1 MKQKL
6 HLWKIAGIFNLL
18 IFLSLQTYAQ
28 TAIPPSG
35 GDGSEQNPYEISN
48 LENLYWLTQSSD
60 AWDKHFIQTVDI
72 DASETQTWD
81 NSNGLSPIGNGNI
94 KFTGTYNGQ
103 HYKINNLYINRSNN
117 KNIGLFGVT
126 KNSNIEK
133 LVLTNV
139 DITGKKC
146 VGSIAGK
153 NLGTIN
159 KCYAEG
165 KLKTKV
171 SYIQARAGG
180 LTGYNN
186 DTIKSSIN
194 RVNVSSESHLIGGIS
209 GTITGSGLI
218 INCYNQ
224 GSISGEDHIGGI
236 VGQLYDGKIKN
247 SYSTAKIK
255 GDERVGGV
263 VGKKYSGTIKVSF
276 WNTQTTGTNSSY
288 GTGKTTAE
296 MKNPYSFIKAG
307 WDFMNESNNGEEN
320 IWGINPNENGGY
332 PFLKWQG
339 FSYQNPV
346 LINTEEVTNIDT
358 NSVSGKIEV
367 ICIDTSTVTAHGLC
381 WDTLTNPTIQDAY
394 SNEGSISDTGTYIS
408 NISGLEPGTKYY
420 LRSYLT
426 NSDTT
431 IYGNEIIF
439 TTIPAFS
446 KPAGE
451 GSETSPYQIANLENL
466 AWLMLADTAWN
477 RHYIQTADID
487 ASETS
492 VWMNNKGF
500 TPIGNKT
507 TKFTGN
513 YNGDEYK
520 INNLFIDRPNQK
532 FIGLFGRVIN
542 GAKISNLGITNA
554 DLSGK
559 GYVGGLTGLLG
570 TATVNNCYSSGNIE
584 ATGYDWMAYAGG
596 LIGKNSG
603 TVKRCHSTMNI
614 TSSHSFLGGLIGAN
628 RGTVENCYSAGKI
641 KGTNYGRVGGFVGD
655 NENGSIT
662 NSYSS
667 GKVECNDNNYGGFNG
682 YQKGTMKH
690 CIWDTEA
697 SGVSKSVGG
706 TGKTT
711 LEMKNPTTF
720 IDAGWDFMEDTS
732 NGEENIWGINQNEN
746 EGYPFLKWQGYA
758 YLNPLLINTGEVTNI
773 STTTASGKIKI
784 ISLDTSSI
792 TAHGLCWDTLT
803 SPTVQDNYSNEGEVS
818 TTGTYTSDIS
828 GLQENTQYYLRAYV
842 TNSDTTMYGSE
853 INFATLPSFSKPS
866 GKGTESN
873 PYQIANLENLAWLM
887 LSDTAWNRHYIQ
899 TANIDA
905 SETDEWLKNKG
916 FSPLG
921 NKKTKFTGNYNG
933 DGYKISNLF
942 INRPN
947 QKYIGLFGQVNNG
960 AEINN
965 LGAINA
971 DISGKVYV
979 GALVGFLD
987 DATVNN
993 CHSSG
998 KVVASEDSEHRA
1010 VSGGLIGFNRGNANT
1025 SHTSVDV
1032 SSSGYFLG
1040 GFTGANR
1047 GTIKNCYSTG
1057 KVTGTNHG
1065 RVGGFV
1071 GDNENSTIKYS
1082 YSTGIVNSNDND
1094 YGGFN
1099 GYDKGTIEHCYWDK
1113 EASGVNN
1120 SVGGT
1125 GKTSKEMRNHL
1136 TFIDNGW
1143 DFMNETDNGTENI
1156 WGINP
1161 NENGGYPFLKWQG
1174 FNYLNPIIIKTGKI
1188 TNIDTTKATARV
1200 YIRAIDTSS
1209 ITAHGVCWDT
1219 EPNPTLQNNYTNEG
1233 NVADTGIYS
1242 SNISG
1247 LQPTTLYYVR
1257 AYVSNSDTTMYG
1269 KQATLITT
1277 PPFALPAGDGSEANP
1292 YQIASLDNLTW
1303 LMISDTAW
1311 DRHYIQTAEI
1321 DASATS
1327 GWFNNKG
1334 FRPIGNQT
1342 TKFTGFY
1349 NGDGYEIKNLT
1360 INRPNKRF
1368 IGLFGNAN
1376 NGAEIKK
1383 LGLANIDLKGE
1394 AYIGG
1399 ITGALGSG
1407 TITNCYSS
1415 GKIYAK
1421 GFSWKA
1427 YAGGLIGKND
1437 GVVNKCYSNTNISS
1451 PDGILGG
1458 FVGANKGTITNS
1470 YAKGS
1475 VTGENDGRAGGF
1487 VGDNYDGTIENS
1499 FSLGHVECDDSDIGG
1514 FNGYNQ
1520 GTINHCFWDKETS
1533 GLNQSEGGTG
1543 KTTRE
1548 MRNHY
1553 MFIEHGWDFM
1563 NEIENGEKDIWG
1575 INPDKNDG
1583 YPFLKWQGF
1592 NYQVP
1597 LLINTAEIANIGNTS
1612 ATGHGD
1618 IISIDESTI
1627 TAHGLCWDTLPEP
1640 TIQDSY
1646 SDEGSVSDTG
1656 AFQSNITGM
1665 VANRDYYARAYVSN
1679 SDTTIYGNEITFTTL
1694 PYELELNGTFSVANK
1709 TYDGTNVAEIK
1720 SNNLSLSGVIG
1731 DDDVTIKNVSIH
1743 YSDSEVSENKTVTIT
1758 ELTLKGNDIDKYQ
1771 LLENTF
1777 PTVNDARIYPKELTV
1792 ENATVQDKTYDGT
1805 TDAVIT
1811 GATLQGVI
1819 TGDNVVLEDNTYG
1832 SFASAKVD
1840 TDIDVSTSMTISGQ
1854 KATNYEL
1861 TQPSNLTGNITPKD
1875 ITIGGSF
1882 NADSKVYDG
1891 TRSASITSNN
1901 LTLEGCLEQ
1910 DNVSLN
1916 SADARFTQVQPGENI
1931 TVSIDAGELNG
1942 SDAGNYNLSLTS
1954 APTTIADITARE
1966 LTVANASVQD
1976 KPYDGTTDAIITGA
1990 ALEGIIAGDNVV
2002 IDEKAGSFVSE
2013 DVGDNI
2019 EVTASITIT
2028 GAQAGNYQLSQPT
2041 NLTGNIIAREAT
2053 IDGTFDV
2060 ANKDYDG
2067 TKKATIITNNL
2078 SLSNIIGDDNAS
2090 LTDVKAAF
2098 KQSEPGSGIKVSIED
2113 AKLEGTDADNYSL
2126 SLVNAPTTTADI
2138 TGSTGLT
2145 NNSGNGISLYPNP
2158 IQDYMIIESDKEIK
2172 QIKIIDM
2179 AGVAR
2184 IIKNPEKRIRTSDLE
2199 KGIYLIILEDKQGNR
2214 YQHRIIRK

>member
-1 MKQKL
+1 MRQKL
-6 HLWKIAGIFNLL
+6 HLWKIAGIFNLFV
-18 IFLSLQTYAQ
+18 FLSLQTFAQ
-28 TAIPPSG
+28 TATPPSVG
-35 GDGSEQNPYEISN
+35 NGSEENPYEISN
-48 LENLYWLTQSSD
+48 LENLYWLTQSSN
-60 AWDKHFIQTVDI
+60 AWDKHFIQTADI
-72 DASETQTWD
+72 DASETQTWH
-81 NSNGLSPIGNGNI
+81 NSNGLSPIGNGSI
-94 KFTGTYNGQ
+94 EFTGTYNGQ
-103 HYKINNLYINRSNN
+103 HYKINNLYINRKNN

-139 DITGKKC
+139 DITGKKY
-146 VGSIAGK
+146 VGAIAGR

-186 DTIKSSIN
+186 DTIKSSFN
-194 RVNVSSESHLIGGIS
+194 RVNVSSEGHLIGGIS
-209 GTITGSGLI
+209 GTITGTGLI

-224 GSISGEDHIGGI
+224 ATISGEDHIGGI

-247 SYSTAKIK
+247 SYSTAPIK
-255 GDERVGGV
+255 GDEDIGGV
-263 VGKKYSGTIKVSF
+263 VGAKYAGSIKNSF
-276 WNTQTTGTNSSY
+276 WDTENSGNNRSH
-288 GTGKTTAE
+288 GGNGKTTLE
-296 MKNPYSFIKAG
+296 MINPYTFIKAG
-307 WDFMNESNNGEEN
+307 WDFMQESDNGEDN
-320 IWGINPNENGGY
+320 VWGINPNKNGGY

-339 FSYQNPV
+339 FGYLNPLLV
-346 LINTEEVTNIDT
+346 KTIEVTDIDT
-358 NSVSGKIEV
+358 NSASGKLKILS
-367 ICIDTSTVTAHGLC
+367 IDTSSITAHGLC
-381 WDTLTNPTIQDAY
+381 WNTSSNPGIQDDY
-394 SNEGSISDTGTYIS
+394 STEGSLSDTGTYTS
-408 NISGLEPGTKYY
+408 NISGLEPATKYY
-420 LRSYLT
+420 FRSYVS

-431 IYGNEIIF
+431 IYGGEII
-439 TTIPAFS
+439 TSTLPAFS

-451 GSETSPYQIANLENL
+451 GSETDPYQIANLKNL
-466 AWLMLADTAWN
+466 AWLMFADTAWN

-492 VWMNNKGF
+492 EWDMNKGF

-513 YNGDEYK
+513 YNGDEHK
-520 INNLFIDRPNQK
+520 ISNLFINRPNQK
-532 FIGLFGRVIN
+532 FIGLFGRVTN
-542 GAKISNLGITNA
+542 GAEISNLGITNA
-554 DLSGK
+554 DLAGK
-559 GYVGGLTGLLG
+559 GYVGGLTGILG
-570 TATVNNCYSSGNIE
+570 SASVNNCYSSGNIE
-584 ATGYDWMAYAGG
+584 ATGYNWMAYAGG
-596 LIGKNSG
+596 LIGKNLG
-603 TVKRCHSTMNI
+603 TAKECHSTMNI

-628 RGTVENCYSAGKI
+628 RGTVEDCYSAGKI

-662 NSYSS
+662 NSYSR
-667 GKVECNDNNYGGFNG
+667 GQVESKDDQFGGFNG
-682 YQKGTMKH
+682 YQKGTIKH
-690 CIWDTEA
+690 CFWDKEA
-697 SGVSKSVGG
+697 SGVNKSEGG

-711 LEMKNPTTF
+711 LEMKNPSTF
-720 IDAGWDFMEDTS
+720 TDAGWDFMKETS
-732 NGEENIWGINQNEN
+732 NGEENTWGINPNEN
-746 EGYPFLKWQGYA
+746 GGYPFLKWQGYA
-758 YLNPLLINTGEVTNI
+758 YLNPLLINTEEITNI
-773 STTTASGKIKI
+773 RSTTVSGKIEI

-792 TAHGLCWDTLT
+792 TAHGLCWDTLS
-803 SPTVQDNYSNEGEVS
+803 SPGIQDDFSNEGS
-818 TTGTYTSDIS
+818 LSDTGTYKSNIS
-828 GLQENTQYYLRAYV
+828 GLEPATKYYFRSYV
-842 TNSDTTMYGSE
+842 SNSDTTIYGDE
-853 INFATLPSFSKPS
+853 IIISTLPAFSKPAGEGS
-866 GKGTESN
+866 ETD
-873 PYQIANLENLAWLM
+873 PYQIANLKNLAWLM
-887 LSDTAWNRHYIQ
+887 FADTAWNRHYIQ
-899 TANIDA
+899 TADIDA
-905 SETDEWLKNKG
+905 SETSEWDMNKG
-916 FSPLG
+916 FTPIG
-921 NKKTKFTGNYNG
+921 NKTTKFTGSYNG
-933 DGYKISNLF
+933 GGHKISNLF

-947 QKYIGLFGQVNNG
+947 QEYIGLFGHADSG

-965 LGAINA
+965 LGIINA
-971 DISGKVYV
+971 NISGGSTV
-979 GALVGFLD
+979 GTLVGFLD
-987 DATVNN
+987 YATVNST
-993 CHSSG
+993 HSSG
-998 KVVASEDSEHRA
+998 KVVAKFSS
-1010 VSGGLIGFNRGNANT
+1010 VGGLIGLNKGNVYKSYT
-1025 SHTSVDV
+1025 STNV
-1032 SSSGYFLG
+1032 SSRSSFLG

-1057 KVTGTNHG
+1057 KVTG
-1065 RVGGFV
+1065 RYRESIGGFV
-1071 GDNENSTIKYS
+1071 GDNMYGTIKYS
-1082 YSTGIVNSNDND
+1082 YSSGAVNSDGNDH
-1094 YGGFN
+1094 GGFN
-1099 GYDKGTIEHCYWDK
+1099 GHNKGTIKHCYWDK

-1125 GKTSKEMRNHL
+1125 GKSSQKMRNHL
-1136 TFIDNGW
+1136 TFTDNGW

-1188 TNIDTTKATARV
+1188 TNIDTTKATAGIN
-1200 YIRAIDTSS
+1200 IRAIDTST

-1219 EPNPTLQNNYTNEG
+1219 EPQPTLQNNYTNEG

-1242 SNISG
+1242 SNISD

-1257 AYVSNSDTTMYG
+1257 AYVSNSDTTVYG

-1277 PPFALPAGDGSEANP
+1277 PPFAIPAGDGSEANP

-1349 NGDGYEIKNLT
+1349 NGDGYKIKNLT
-1360 INRPNKRF
+1360 INRPDKRF

-1383 LGLANIDLKGE
+1383 LGLININIKGE

-1399 ITGALGSG
+1399 ITGALGTG
-1407 TITNCYSS
+1407 TITKCYSS
-1415 GKIYAK
+1415 GEIYAK
-1421 GFSWKA
+1421 GFFWKA
-1427 YAGGLIGKND
+1427 YAGGLIGKNN
-1437 GVVNKCYSNTNISS
+1437 GIVNKCYSNTNISS

-1458 FVGANKGTITNS
+1458 FVGANSGTITNS
-1470 YAKGS
+1470 YAKGNIS
-1475 VTGENDGRAGGF
+1475 GQNDGRVGGF
-1487 VGDNYDGTIENS
+1487 VGDNDDGTIENS
-1499 FSLGHVECDDSDIGG
+1499 FSQGHVECDDSEIGG

-1553 MFIEHGWDFM
+1553 MFIEQGWDFM

-1583 YPFLKWQGF
+1583 YPFLEWQGF

-1618 IISIDESTI
+1618 IISTDESTI

-1665 VANRDYYARAYVSN
+1665 VANKDYYARAYVSN

-1709 TYDGTNVAEIK
+1709 TYDGTNVAEIET
-1720 SNNLSLSGVIG
+1720 NNLSLSGIIG

-1743 YSDSEVSENKTVTIT
+1743 YSDSEVGENKTVTIT
-1758 ELTLKGNDIDKYQ
+1758 ELILKGNDVDKYQ
-1771 LLENTF
+1771 MLENTF
-1777 PTVNDARIYPKELTV
+1777 PSVNDARIYPKELTV
-1792 ENATVQDKTYDGT
+1792 VNATVQEKTYDGT

-1819 TGDNVVLEDNTYG
+1819 TGDNVVLENNTYG

-1854 KATNYEL
+1854 KAINYEL

-1875 ITIGGSF
+1875 VTIGGSF

-1891 TRSASITSNN
+1891 TRNASITSNN
-1901 LTLEGCLEQ
+1901 LTLEGSLEQ
-1910 DNVSLN
+1910 DNVSLI
-1916 SADARFTQVQPGENI
+1916 SADASFTKTQPGENI
-1931 TVSIDAGELNG
+1931 TVRIDAGEIDG
-1942 SDAGNYNLSLTS
+1942 IDAGNYSLSLTS
-1954 APTTIADITARE
+1954 APTTIADITFKE

-1976 KPYDGTTDAIITGA
+1976 KSYDGTTEAIITGA
-1990 ALEGIIAGDNVV
+1990 ELEGVIAGDNVV
-2002 IDEKAGSFVSE
+2002 IDEKVGSFASE
-2013 DVGDNI
+2013 DVGDKI
-2019 EVTASITIT
+2019 EVTTSLTIT
-2028 GAQAGNYQLSQPT
+2028 GSQAGNYQLTQPA

-2053 IDGTFDV
+2053 IDGTFNV

-2067 TKKATIITNNL
+2067 TKEATITTNNL
-2078 SLSNIIGDDNAS
+2078 SLLNIIEDDDVLLA
-2090 LTDVKAAF
+2090 DVKAAF
-2098 KQSEPGSGIKVSIED
+2098 AQSEPGSGITVNIKD
-2113 AKLEGTDADNYSL
+2113 ARLEGIDSTNYSL
-2126 SLVNAPTTTADI
+2126 SLANAPTTTADI
-2138 TGSTGLT
+2138 TGSTGFS
-2145 NNSGNGISLYPNP
+2145 NNSENSIRLYPNP
-2158 IQDYMIIESDKEIK
+2158 VQDYMIIESDKEIK
-2172 QIKIIDM
+2172 QIKIINM

-2184 IIKNPEKRIRTSDLE
+2184 IIKNPDNRIHTSDLE
-2199 KGIYLIILEDKQGNR
+2199 KGIYLIILKDEQGNS
-2214 YQHRIIRK
+2214 YQQRIIRK